1 MKKFLIFAAAF
12 FAATMISCQQEP
24 VAPADPEED
33 VFFPETIIATTG
45 DNDTKAGMDRYYDD
59 GTSSYKYRHHWESG
73 DVIYVYKGTTRNTYN
88 CTNAATGEFTLDGSK
103 EVTGLG
109 TSYAQYCAIFN
120 SMEGLIEPGRSYG
133 GSDNEIRVGSANF
146 PTSSELL
153 YTSTSVTP
161 GYGNIMAACSDDGT
175 YYRFTSLVGWLKLQL
190 KGPKTVQSLT
200 LNADYSHPIGHTIDV
215 TFPTSGTDIGVPVYN
230 DVMDEDAIASLT
242 VTLDKPV
249 ALNLSTA
256 TDFYIALPPLT
267 RPLTAG
273 ITIDFSDGSSTILT
287 SSKTITITAN
297 AVTPMAAIEAGVIT
311 SSFTNGLGFNV
322 ALKNYV
328 TGADDKT
335 YTSEDNLIKGI
346 ELSLGEA
353 SPTVTTCN
361 LAKGPSYAP
370 IYASFNDGTGIVT
383 LHTAAHR
390 VTLDHDCRSMFQ
402 SMQELESIDLLSQVE
417 LSQVGIGSGTTGVK
431 DMFRGCAKL
440 TGVDLSKMDFSQ
452 LTTCNSMFYG
462 CSSLAS
468 IDVSTMNTQYVTE
481 FTSMFTNCSSLVSID
496 ISNFQTER
504 ARYFNQM
511 FKGCSALET
520 LELGAHFFQNGKGS
534 YDYNDGIRS
543 LQEFVSGCTSL
554 ESLHLTAGPYGSM
567 LHYSPYGADW
577 ALICYGCTALTSFVN
592 EIGGYTSD
600 FQGAFDGC
608 VNLETVDL
616 GTSLQDFTGPW
627 NFKSMFRNCRKLRTL
642 KTARVAFVP
651 LYSAAGAENDNN
663 KYFFQNT
670 CADSAGLDLYVNSA
684 SVATALAYYY
694 NATMSADGFVTVH
707 LP

>member
-45 DNDTKAGMDRYYDD
+45 DNDTNDTKAGMDRYND
-59 GTSSYKYRHHWESG
+59 GGTYKYRHHWDAG
-73 DVIYVYKGTTRNTYN
+73 DVIYVFKGNQRSTYN
-88 CTNAATGEFTLDGSK
+88 CTDPATGTFTLSGSATTVSK
-103 EVTGLG
+103 SFTD
-109 TSYAQYCAIFN
+109 YCAVYSSIGDVSTPANNKVSVNFFH
-120 SMEGLIEPGRSYG
+120 G
-133 GSDNEIRVGSANF
+133 GYDSA
-146 PTSSELL
+146 SS
-153 YTSTSVTP
+153 TP
-161 GYGNIMAACSDDGT
+161 GYGNFMVANSADGT
-175 YYRFTSLVGWLKLQL
+175 SYKFTSLVGWVKLQL
-190 KGPKTVQSLT
+190 TGVKTISKIRIAKHDAGEDYEGLFYYDFSSDTYSFESEQGESQDMT
-200 LNADYSHPIGHTIDV
+200 LSTPV
-215 TFPTSGTDIGVPVYN
+215 T
-230 DVMDEDAIASLT
+230 
-242 VTLDKPV
+242 
-249 ALNLSTA
+249 LNLSTP
-256 TDFYIALPPLT
+256 TDFYFVLPAMSYAGLPFEVFFEGGGST
-267 RPLTAG
+267 FFETA
-273 ITIDFSDGSSTILT
+273 
-287 SSKTITITAN
+287 KTVVIERNT
-297 AVTPMAAIEAGVIT
+297 VTPMAVKEISTGIIT

-417 LSQVGIGSGTTGVK
+417 LSQVGNGSGTSGVK

-577 ALICYGCTALTSFVN
+577 ALICSGCTALTSFVN